1 MKEATYGTESI
12 SLERNTWK
20 KFDYRQRTLE
30 YLKGKTCVLSN
41 AAFLGRS
48 NNI

>member
-1 MKEATYGTESI
+1 MVQKVFLLRETLG
-12 SLERNTWK
+12 K